1 MYKRHLAFSEASE
14 RRNHSE
20 VLYLNL
26 SKKTIVLNDSI
37 YTLIKRLVRFLNK
50 TSRNQS
56 SLNIIKF
63 LIQHLQYESNN
74 LFNFE
79 KDLISVGTF

>member
-1 MYKRHLAFSEASE
+1 MYKRHLAVSEASE

-56 SLNIIKF
+56 SLNI
-63 LIQHLQYESNN
+63 LIQHLQYDSNN

-79 KDLISVGTF
+79 KT